1 MERGAHAH
9 GVVDQLQ
16 GPERPYLVA
25 EPALM
30 FGSEVPPEVCLGSA
44 VPHRSPVNKPWAG
57 SGLRVEAARQRL
69 TEARTNLVMGSVEG
83 DIYWIYG
90 GANTEHAALGTWGG
104 ALGVVHRERGRV
116 RPGSGAG
123 GWMGSQVP
131 LARELLHSGGI
142 PCFWPPLFLAPL
154 MPWSCVST
162 GPGDP
167 SACTLRCQGGRE
179 R

>member
-1 MERGAHAH
+1 MERRAHAH

-16 GPERPYLVA
+16 GPEQPYLVA

-30 FGSEVPPEVCLGSA
+30 LGSEVPPEVCLGSA
-44 VPHRSPVNKPWAG
+44 VPHRSPVNNPWAG

-90 GANTEHAALGTWGG
+90 GVNTEYAALGTWGG

-123 GWMGSQVP
+123 GWVGGQVP

-154 MPWSCVST
+154 MPWPCVST

-167 SACTLRCQGGRE
+167 SACTLRCQGGCE